1 MGRAGFWLLSTG
13 CVSRK
18 APLRVDSS
26 PMHLRMPS
34 IDHGV
39 QSFVWAVVFFL
50 FLWLGMLAVGVSGGT
65 AFLLALIAG
74 VGIFLFVRTFGE
86 EELRPRRVVSRR
98 ARR

>member
-1 MGRAGFWLLSTG
+1 
-13 CVSRK
+13 
-18 APLRVDSS
+18 
-26 PMHLRMPS
+26 MHLRMPS

-65 AFLLALIAG
+65 AFLIALLAG

-98 ARR
+98 SRP

>member
-1 MGRAGFWLLSTG
+1 
-13 CVSRK
+13 
-18 APLRVDSS
+18 
-26 PMHLRMPS
+26 
-34 IDHGV
+34 
-39 QSFVWAVVFFL
+39 
-50 FLWLGMLAVGVSGGT
+50 MLAVGVSGGT